1 MSVDIVDIIVLT
13 YGDFRYLRNTLESVF
28 AQQRPIGRV
37 IVSDDGSGKIFPDA
51 CRALFPKAEFRQNAC
66 NMGTVAHMNC
76 LAAMCSGTYLK
87 FLAAGDM
94 FSDVGALD
102 ALIAHAQKTHAVITT
117 SNALITSQDL
127 SRVYY
132 EFPGALRAKVLQ
144 NQGPALFRAL
154 ARANILSAAGTLLH
168 RDFFDVLGGFDPRYR
183 FLEDWP
189 AWLRLAREGY
199 QIAYL
204 DRVTCRYAVGGIS
217 SKDGN
222 AFYSQRLRQDM
233 LRCYEQEI
241 LPAQSLFSEREA
253 RDIRYHYEL
262 LHSDNSK
269 TLWMTYPDLHA
280 WNLLK
285 RGIKWIILKC
295 KWNIKNHR

>member
-1 MSVDIVDIIVLT
+1 MSVDIIVLT

-28 AQQRPIGRV
+28 AQEYPIGRV
-37 IVSDDGSGKIFPDA
+37 VVSDDGSGEKFPDTF
-51 CRALFPKAEFRQNAC
+51 RGLFPKAEFRQNAS
-66 NMGTVAHMNC
+66 NFGTVAHMNL
-76 LAAMCSGTYLK
+76 LATMCSGTYLK
-87 FLAAGDM
+87 FLAAGDA
-94 FSDVGALD
+94 FSDASALGALVV
-102 ALIAHAQKTHAVITT
+102 HAQKTRAVITT

-144 NQGPALFRAL
+144 NQGLALFRAL
-154 ARANILSAAGTLLH
+154 ARANIISAAGTLFH

-199 QIAYL
+199 SISYL
-204 DRVTCRYAVGGIS
+204 DRVTCKYAVGGVS

-233 LRCYEQEI
+233 LHCYEQEI
-241 LPAQSLFSEREA
+241 LPELSAFSEKDA
-253 RDIRYHYEL
+253 RYIRYHYEL

-269 TLWMTYPDLHA
+269 TVWMSYPDLHVR
-280 WNLLK
+280 NLLK
-285 RGIKWIILKC
+285 RGIKWIVLRC
-295 KWNIKNHR
+295 KWDIKGRR